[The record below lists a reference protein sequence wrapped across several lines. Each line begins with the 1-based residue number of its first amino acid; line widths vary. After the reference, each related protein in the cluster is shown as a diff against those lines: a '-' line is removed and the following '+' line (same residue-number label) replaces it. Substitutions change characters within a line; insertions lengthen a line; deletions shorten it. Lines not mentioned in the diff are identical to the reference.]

1 MPTDPSASTP
11 VRIDPKTSFEVAQKE
26 LEALIVKIEGG
37 DVGIEE
43 SMAAYERGLALLSH
57 CKGILDRA
65 EQKFTDLT
73 EKVKSGGGGGEGG
86 GGSAGA

>member
-1 MPTDPSASTP
+1 MPPDPTASTAA
-11 VRIDPKTSFEVAQKE
+11 RIDPKTSFEVAQQE

-73 EKVKSGGGGGEGG
+73 EKVKGGGGG
-86 GGSAGA
+86 GGSGSASA